1 MTSQASAITSLY
13 SNSMVVIHLF
23 SSSLRLVINLVIF
36 LSCIDPLKSPKVSL
50 KFSDNFE
57 LGSFLMRVIGNI
69 DAKSK
74 NWYGQDRQRH
84 SPIPSPKGH
93 Y

>member
-1 MTSQASAITSLY
+1 
-13 SNSMVVIHLF
+13 MVVIHLF
-23 SSSLRLVINLVIF
+23 SPSLRSVINLVIF
-36 LSCIDPLKSPKVSL
+36 LPCIDLLNSPKVSL

-69 DAKSK
+69 DAKCK

-84 SPIPSPKGH
+84 SPIPLTKRLLLNSLQKQLNFLIN
-93 Y
+93 